1 LSKTT
6 DKQKGK
12 QHVGTKNLI
21 PFKKGV
27 SGNPKGRPKKDR
39 CIPDILREITA
50 ESIKGSK
57 TKLHQMLSNVVDNA
71 LTGDQWSIQFIADR
85 MEGKPAQVIT
95 QRVEEL
101 PSGFSTTII

>member
-1 LSKTT
+1 MQGGVTGKGFV
-6 DKQKGK
+6 KGK
-12 QHVGTKNLI
+12 
-21 PFKKGV
+21 

-50 ESIKGSK
+50 ESVKGNK
-57 TKLHQMLSNVVDNA
+57 TKLYQMLTNVVDNA
-71 LTGDQWSIQFIADR
+71 LTGDQWSIQFVAER

-101 PSGFSTTII
+101 PDGFSTTII

>member
-1 LSKTT
+1 MSKTV
-6 DKQKGK
+6 DKQGKMQGGVTGKGFVKGK
-12 QHVGTKNLI
+12 
-21 PFKKGV
+21 

-50 ESIKGSK
+50 ESVKGNK
-57 TKLHQMLSNVVDNA
+57 TKLYQMLTNVVDNA
-71 LTGDQWSIQFIADR
+71 LTGDQWSIQFVAER

-101 PSGFSTTII
+101 PDGFSTTII